1 MSRIRRALLLASC
14 ALLPLSFAHAQAQ
27 DYPSRPIRLVIPFGT
42 GTGIDGIGR
51 VFAQKLAAELGQPV
65 IVENKAGATGMI
77 GAEFVSKAPP
87 DGYTLFL
94 SSGSVFA
101 MNPILFQ
108 KVPYDGQKGFTQI
121 SFVYA
126 QPLVVATSLKV
137 PANSLPELLAL
148 ARGKPGGLSAGT
160 VGSFHQLTLQH
171 FSNVTGTKYLPVPY
185 KGGMMVPLLSGEIDM
200 MIDVISVV
208 APQAK
213 AGKIHALAVTSDK
226 RMAILPDVP
235 TMQELGYP
243 GFEMSTWSALSGPPN
258 LPRAIVD
265 KINAASRKVIASPD
279 FQELGNVQGLSVR
292 ASTPEYV
299 TDLIAKETERW
310 TKVARDAGVKPE

>member
-1 MSRIRRALLLASC
+1 MQRTRRALVLAAAC
-14 ALLPLSFAHAQAQ
+14 LAAPFAQAQ
-27 DYPSRPIRLVIPFGT
+27 DYPSRPIRMIIPFGT
-42 GTGIDGIGR
+42 GTGIDAIGR
-51 VFAQKLAAELGQPV
+51 IFAQKMSAELGQPV

-77 GAEFVSKAPP
+77 GAEFVAKAPP

-101 MNPILFQ
+101 MNPILYH
-108 KVPYDGQKGFTQI
+108 KVPYDGITSFTPV

-137 PANSLPELLAL
+137 PAKNLQELLAL
-148 ARGKPGGLSAGT
+148 AKSKPGGLSAGV

-185 KGGMMVPLLSGEIDM
+185 KSGMMVPLLAGEIDL

-213 AGKIHALAVTSDK
+213 AGKVHALAVTSDK
-226 RMAILPDVP
+226 RMAIAPEVP

-243 GFEMSTWSALSGPPN
+243 GFEMSTWSSLMGPAN
-258 LPRAIVD
+258 MPRPIVD
-265 KINAASRKVIASPD
+265 KLNAAARKVIASPD
-279 FQELGNVQGLSVR
+279 FQELGSGQGLRVE
-292 ASTPEYV
+292 ASTPDYV
-299 TDLIAKETERW
+299 TDLIRQEIDRW
-310 TKVARDAGVKPE
+310 QKVAKDAGVKPE